1 MFLRRDHYYFQEH
14 YVDLYLDPAEVNTRI
29 PLQAIFFQQSKAI
42 ILESSYPELNR
53 LFTVLTDNPNLQIR
67 IEGHTDNIGKA
78 EDLFQLSEERA
89 AAIRDFSST
98 KRYCVPSPGHCRS
111 WPKVPADGQQQR
123 CPASEEPTR
132 GNCNYQKNIVIRSLA
147 RTPCLPCRTIYDT
160 LNTISQHKRIQQM
173 QFYSTNNPALR
184 ASLKEAIFKGLPDD
198 NGLFMPVEIPGL
210 SDHFLQHLTDYSFQ
224 EIAFEITRNLL
235 HQDIP
240 EKEIRRIVETAI
252 DFPAPAVK
260 LDDDTY
266 ILELFHGPSLAFKD
280 FGARFMAQTMA
291 YFNQHEEKELVIL
304 VATSGDTGGAVAA
317 GFYKTPGIQVVIL
330 YPFRKS
336 QSAYRKNNSPP
347 WGTISPHW
355 KWTAPLTT
363 ARHWSKRRF
372 SDKEVN
378 QPIRLSSANSINI
391 ARLIPQSFYYFEA
404 YKQVAGQ
411 GKPVVFSIPSGNFG
425 NLTAGLVGSKNGA
438 CPSHHF
444 IAATNANDV
453 VPEYLTSGAFT
464 PRPSQ
469 RTLSNAMDVG
479 APSNFAR
486 MLDLYCSTWNN
497 MRHDISGFGF
507 TDTET
512 KVSHAGNKAAI
523 QLHH

>member
-1 MFLRRDHYYFQEH
+1 
-14 YVDLYLDPAEVNTRI
+14 
-29 PLQAIFFQQSKAI
+29 
-42 ILESSYPELNR
+42 
-53 LFTVLTDNPNLQIR
+53 
-67 IEGHTDNIGKA
+67 
-78 EDLFQLSEERA
+78 
-89 AAIRDFSST
+89 
-98 KRYCVPSPGHCRS
+98 
-111 WPKVPADGQQQR
+111 
-123 CPASEEPTR
+123 
-132 GNCNYQKNIVIRSLA
+132 
-147 RTPCLPCRTIYDT
+147 
-160 LNTISQHKRIQQM
+160 M
-173 QFYSTNNPALR
+173 QFYSTNNPTLR
-184 ASLKEAIFKGLPDD
+184 ASLKEAIFKGLPEDK
-198 NGLFMPVEIPGL
+198 GLFMPVEIPRL

-330 YPFRKS
+330 YPSGKV
-336 QSAYRKNNSPP
+336 SPLQEKQLTALGHNITALEVD
-347 WGTISPHW
+347 GTFDDCQALV
-355 KWTAPLTT
+355 KKAFT
-363 ARHWSKRRF
+363 
-372 SDKEVN
+372 DKEVN
-378 QPIRLSSANSINI
+378 EPIRLSSANSINI

-404 YKQVAGQ
+404 FKQVAGQ

-425 NLTAGLVGSKNGA
+425 NLTAGLMAQKMGL
-438 CPSHHF
+438 PIEHF

-497 MRHDISGFGF
+497 MRRDISGFGF
-507 TDTET
+507 SDSET
-512 KVSHAGNKAAI
+512 KQAMREIKQRYNYIIDPHGAVGYLALRKYQETHPGHLGVVLETAHPSKFIEDVESILEQPIEVPERLQVLSNAEKQSVHMSTNYADFKSW
-523 QLHH
+523 LLERF